1 MEHPFAQYIQMLGKG
16 RQGSRDLT
24 QQEAQQALGMV
35 LAGKVEPVQLG
46 AFLMLMRVKEET
58 AAEVAGF
65 VQAARASLHLPSN
78 LPAVDLDW
86 ASYAGKR
93 RQLPW
98 YLLSALLL
106 SSHGMSVLMHG
117 IGGGTAGRVWVPD
130 ALNAMG
136 IKPADSISD
145 AANRIAKSKFA
156 YIPLEVLSADL
167 QKILDLKALLG
178 LRSPVHTVIRM
189 LNPFHASASI
199 MGIFHPG
206 YDDTHQQAGGLLG
219 EHNLAVFKGE
229 GGEAERNPDG
239 ACKVKLISAGKPVEE
254 EYPALFSSR
263 HMKDETMDVSR
274 LAKLWHG
281 EISDEYGQAAVV
293 GTAAIALRALGRAHG
308 IAEAEKLANELWNTR
323 DKGFLERIK
332 G

>member
-24 QQEAQQALGMV
+24 QEEAEHALGMI
-35 LAGKVEPVQLG
+35 LAHEVEPVQLG

-58 AAEVAGF
+58 PAEVAGF
-65 VQAARASLHLPSN
+65 VKAARASLRLPPN

-86 ASYAGKR
+86 ATYAGKR

-106 SSHGMSVLMHG
+106 SSHGVSVLMHG

-130 ALNAMG
+130 ALAALG
-136 IKPADSISD
+136 IRPAVSFAD
-145 AANRIAKSKFA
+145 AATQLTRSKFA
-156 YIPLEVLSADL
+156 YLPLQALSADM
-167 QKILDLKALLG
+167 QRILDLKAVLG

-189 LNPFHASASI
+189 LNPFHASASM

-206 YDDTHQQAGGLLG
+206 YDDTHQQAGALLG
-219 EHNLAVFKGE
+219 EKNLAVFKGE
-229 GGEAERNPDG
+229 GGEAERNPDI
-239 ACKVKLISAGKPVEE
+239 ACKVKLIRAGELIEE
-254 EYPALFSSR
+254 EWPAMFTTR
-263 HMKDETMDVSR
+263 HMKDDTMDVSR
-274 LAKLWHG
+274 MAKLWRD
-281 EISDEYGQAAVV
+281 EIEDEYGQAALA
-293 GTAAIALRALGRAHG
+293 GTAAIALRALGRANS
-308 IAEAEKLANELWNTR
+308 IAEAEALAKKLWETR
-323 DKGFLERIK
+323 DRNYLEKVR